1 MDPAFPGRCPGHGAQ
16 ARLPLAAAPGPAP
29 SDGVSKSLKHIGIV
43 SFLTVV
49 SRVLGLIRDQVAAAL
64 FGTSVLYSA
73 WLWAFS
79 LPNLFRRL
87 LAEGSLTA
95 AFIPT
100 IQEEIHDRGQEGA
113 YSLLSNVASWLLV
126 ASSGIVAVAMVA
138 FSQSRLIEGAEKWH
152 LGADLAVILFPYLC
166 FICLAAA
173 FNAMLNVMHRFTEP
187 ALSPIW
193 LNLAMIG
200 SLAGAGLHF
209 AKTPMGEL
217 RWLSAGVLLGGF
229 FQMAVPAAVLM
240 AAGWRPRFDLTLSPW
255 VRKIARMMGP
265 GLFGTAIYQ
274 INITVSRTL
283 AFHVSDSGTTLL
295 FNSNRLMELPI
306 GVFAIA
312 VSTVVYPLIARHAVE
327 NNLAKMGEDFRKGL
341 RLILVIN
348 VPAAVGLA
356 LLSHP
361 IVRLLYQ
368 RGAWTAAD
376 SASMAT
382 LVALFAIG
390 LPFFSVVNLTV
401 RAFYAVKDTATPVR
415 VAAIDF
421 VVNVV
426 LSLVLMRWLG
436 LAGLVVAST
445 TAIIVQTVLLERALR
460 RKLPGLTLV
469 PLIPSAAKVVAAAA
483 IMAAGLWIGL
493 ALVGRSIASTR
504 LGDIVCVFAL
514 IPAGIALYGACL
526 WAFRIE
532 GRDDLEAVVARVF
545 RSKRT

>member
-1 MDPAFPGRCPGHGAQ
+1 M
-16 ARLPLAAAPGPAP
+16 
-29 SDGVSKSLKHIGIV
+29 SKSLKHIGIV

-49 SRVLGLIRDQVAAAL
+49 SRVLGLIRDQVAAAV

-100 IQEEIHDRGQEGA
+100 IQEEIHGRGRDGA
-113 YSLLSNVASWLLV
+113 YALLSNVASWLLV
-126 ASSGIVAVAMVA
+126 TSAGIVALAMLV
-138 FSQSRLIEGAEKWH
+138 FSQSRLLGGAEKWH

-193 LNLAMIG
+193 LNLSMIG

-217 RWLSAGVLLGGF
+217 HWLSAGVLLGGF
-229 FQMAVPAAVLM
+229 FQMAVPAAVLVRD
-240 AAGWRPRFDLTLSPW
+240 GWRPRLDLTLSPW
-255 VRKIARMMGP
+255 VRKIAAMMGP

-283 AFHVSDSGTTLL
+283 ALHVSDAGTTLL

-327 NNLAKMGEDFRKGL
+327 NKLDKMGEDFRKGL

-356 LLSHP
+356 LLAHP

-368 RGAWTAAD
+368 RGAWTSAD
-376 SASMAT
+376 SSSMAT

-415 VAAIDF
+415 IAAIDF

-426 LSLVLMRWLG
+426 LSLILMHWMG

-469 PLIPSAAKVVAAAA
+469 PLLPSAGKVLLSAGA
-483 IMAAGLWIGL
+483 MAVGLWAGLRIIDLNL
-493 ALVGRSIASTR
+493 ASAR
-504 LGDIVCVFAL
+504 LADLVCVFGL
-514 IPAGIALYGACL
+514 IPAGVAFYGACL
-526 WAFRIE
+526 WMLKIE
-532 GRDDLEAVVARVF
+532 GREDLEAIVAKVF
-545 RSKRT
+545 RRKTA